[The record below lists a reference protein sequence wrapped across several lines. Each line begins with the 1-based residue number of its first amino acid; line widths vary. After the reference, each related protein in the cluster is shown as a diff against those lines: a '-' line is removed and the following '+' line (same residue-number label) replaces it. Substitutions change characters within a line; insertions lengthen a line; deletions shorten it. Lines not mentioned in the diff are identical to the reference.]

1 MRPQKNEF
9 ALLLPLDTR
18 WADND
23 QYGHLNNAVYYQLF
37 DTAINKFLL
46 SQNLLD
52 LQNGDDIFVVAET
65 GCRFFQEIA
74 YPEQVLIGLAISH
87 LGNSSLRY
95 ALGCF
100 TEHSELAY
108 AAGFFV
114 HVNIHKHTREP
125 KQIDAWRREILQP
138 LIRSTDLEQDS

>member
-100 TEHSELAY
+100 TERSELAY

-125 KQIDAWRREILQP
+125 KRIDAWRREILQP